1 MDRFQTKSMKK
12 EKQSYHLNQI
22 KQKYRWLRGTEILL
36 WSVSIGLISF
46 YLLKIY
52 STSSLVPAS
61 IACVL
66 ASITA
71 IVFAR
76 CIGFFSTKVNDIAQ
90 YLNQRY
96 PSLQESVDLLLKND
110 DELTSLQQIQK
121 RRAEKQFDAIYPTIK
136 LPHHIGRAAGVFAFS
151 IILSAVTTSFSIKRT
166 EKIASNDEGIN
177 ATNDVKKNLPVAVR
191 RSTII
196 ISPPAYTRLSTKTSE
211 DFNLQVPE
219 ASTVKWEISFNGKVF
234 NPKIIFTGSDSISL
248 STHGDHFETARNFT
262 TSGFYQLTW
271 QNPDHTVQFSDYY
284 SIEVIKDYPPIIDV
298 EKLNQ
303 FLELT
308 TNDNLKINVTA
319 TLKDDYGLSRANII
333 ATVSKG
339 SGEAIKFR
347 EQILAFD
354 APKKISGK
362 EIKATRLID
371 LVKLGLQPGDELYFY
386 VEASD
391 NKTPGPNRTR
401 TETYFITLQDTS
413 SIVTSVDASLGV
425 DLMPEYFRSQRQI
438 IIDSEKLLR
447 AKKQITKPDF
457 NSRSNELGYDQKVLR
472 LRYGEFL
479 GEEFE
484 TSIGPQPTHQVGDDD
499 EDMQKK
505 FGHTHDTEN
514 EHNLVEEK
522 STKRNHSHDHVD
534 TDPAQKED
542 PSKEYLHAH
551 ESEEEATFFI
561 QSIKAKLKAAVTIM
575 WDAELY
581 LRLYQPEKSLPY
593 QYRALKLLKEISQDS
608 RIYVHRTGFDPP
620 PLKEE
625 KRLTGDLT
633 EIKNSTEKIET
644 GGIRQYPNIRAA
656 IAAIER
662 LIQEDSIVISSGIK
676 ELLENAGQE
685 LAKLELKQPG
695 GYLKTLSWL
704 KMVSQDEVGHEKIKS
719 TLLNIRASFWKVLPS
734 ETMTPQARPGITH
747 ELDLQF
753 LNSLG
758 ASKQTR

>member
-1 MDRFQTKSMKK
+1 MKE

-36 WSVSIGLISF
+36 WSVAIGLISF

-52 STSSLVPAS
+52 STTSLIPTS

-71 IVFAR
+71 IVLSR
-76 CIGFFSTKVNDIAQ
+76 RIGIFSIKVKDIAQ
-90 YLNQRY
+90 YLNQCY
-96 PSLQESVDLLLKND
+96 PTLQESLDLLLKND

-121 RRAEKQFDAIYPTIK
+121 RRAEKQFETIYPTIK

-151 IILSAVTTSFSIKRT
+151 IIVSAVITSFSIKRT
-166 EKIASNDEGIN
+166 EKVVSNDKGIN
-177 ATNDVKKNLPVAVR
+177 ATNDVKKNLPIAVR

-196 ISPPAYTRLSTKTSE
+196 ISPPAYTRLGKKTSE

-219 ASTVKWEISFNGKVF
+219 GSTVKWEISFNGNVF

-248 STHGDHFETARNFT
+248 STNGDHLETARNFT

-284 SIEVIKDYPPIIDV
+284 SIEIIKDYPPTIDA
-298 EKLNQ
+298 ENLNQ

-308 TNDNLKINVTA
+308 ANDNLKINVSA
-319 TLKDDYGLSRANII
+319 ALKDDYGLNRANII

-354 APKKISGK
+354 VPKKISGK
-362 EIKATRLID
+362 EIKASRLID

-386 VEASD
+386 VEATD
-391 NKTPGPNRTR
+391 NKAPDANRTR

-447 AKKQITKPDF
+447 EKKQITKTNF

-484 TSIGPQPTHQVGDDD
+484 TSIGPQPVDQQGDKN
-499 EDMQKK
+499 EDIQKK
-505 FGHTHDTEN
+505 FSHTHDTEN

-522 STKRNHSHDHVD
+522 NPTKNDAHNHAESA
-534 TDPAQKED
+534 PGQKED
-542 PSKEYLHAH
+542 PLKEYVHAH
-551 ESEEEATFFI
+551 DSEEETTFFI

-633 EIKNSTEKIET
+633 EIKNSTGKIET
-644 GGIRQYPNIRAA
+644 DRIRQYPNIRAA
-656 IAAIER
+656 ITAIER

-676 ELLENAGQE
+676 ELLASAGQE

-704 KMVSQDEVGHEKIKS
+704 KMVSQDEVGHEEIKS
-719 TLLNIRASFWKVLPS
+719 TLLKIRASFWRVLPP
-734 ETMTPQARPGITH
+734 ETMTPQARPGVTH

-753 LNSLG
+753 LNSLE
-758 ASKQTR
+758 ASKQTP